1 MSRRNRRRLPDEPI
15 QLQISDLAH
24 DGRGVGRIEDKVTF
38 VHGALPGERVR
49 ARLTGR
55 NRRFDE
61 GITVEVEQASA
72 DRVEP
77 ACRWFGNCGGCALQ
91 HLAPGAQLRWK
102 QGRLAANLERIGQV
116 QPDAWLEPLAAE
128 PWHYRRRAR
137 LSARLVPA
145 KGRVLVGFREIGGRY
160 VADIG
165 DCRVLDPAF
174 ADRLLSLSELIGSLS
189 TPDRIAQVECA
200 AGDAADATVAAIVL
214 RHLEPLTDADRR
226 RLRTWSD
233 ANDIAVWLQP
243 GGPDTVTLLH
253 PEGHQL
259 RYRLDAFDLEFEFHP
274 QQFVQVNAAVNRL
287 LTSRAVELM
296 APVRGERLLD
306 LFCGLGNFSLPLARS
321 GAGVLGVELAPDLVA
336 SAEHNARRNGI
347 DNAQFVAADL
357 QQSIEQLEWMR
368 QPFDGVLIDPP
379 RSGALEV
386 LPLVAATGARRIV
399 YVSCDPAT
407 LARDAGELVNQ
418 HGYRLVSAGVAD
430 MFPHT
435 AHVES
440 IALFVRE
447 GA

>member
-15 QLQISDLAH
+15 QLDISDLAH
-24 DGRGVGRIEDKVTF
+24 DGRGVGRVDDKVAF
-38 VHGALPGERVR
+38 VHGALPGERVL

-55 NRRFDE
+55 NRRHDE
-61 GITVEVEQASA
+61 GIALQIEQASA

-91 HLAPGAQLRWK
+91 HLAPEAQLRWK
-102 QGRLAANLERIGQV
+102 QGRLAANFERIGQV
-116 QPDAWLEPLAAE
+116 QPQSWLEPLAAE

-145 KGRVLVGFREIGGRY
+145 KGRVLVGFREVGGRY

-174 ADRLLSLSELIGSLS
+174 ADRLLSLSELIGGLS
-189 TPDRIAQVECA
+189 IPDRIAQIECA
-200 AGDAADATVAAIVL
+200 AGDDAAAIVL

-226 RLRTWSD
+226 RLCTWSD
-233 ANDIAVWLQP
+233 ANRIAVWLQS
-243 GGPDTVTLLH
+243 GGPDTVNLLH

-259 RYRLDAFDLEFEFHP
+259 RYRLDAFGLEFEFHP
-274 QQFVQVNAAVNRL
+274 QQFVQVNAAINRL
-287 LTSRAVELM
+287 LTARAIELM
-296 APVRGERLLD
+296 AAVGGERLLD

-321 GAGVLGVELAPDLVA
+321 GADVLGVELAPDLVA
-336 SAEHNARRNGI
+336 SAEYNARRNGI
-347 DNAQFVAADL
+347 ENARFIAADL
-357 QQSIEQLEWMR
+357 QQSLDQLEWMR

-386 LPLVAATGARRIV
+386 LPLVAATGAGRIV

-407 LARDAGELVNQ
+407 LARDAGELVHR
-418 HGYRLVSAGVAD
+418 HGYRLAAAGVAD

-447 GA
+447 EK